1 MLGKYVRSKIA
12 IVLAILG
19 LLVLGS
25 GIGQRTIWLP
35 AAQLTA
41 TTPADVSAAPLTVIS
56 PEILKTRDGHF
67 TLTVKSDG
75 PIQLAVAR
83 ERDIIGWI
91 GDAAYTQVDGANDDF
106 TALSTQS
113 NAGAASVPNPA
124 GSDLWVSEEKATG
137 ELTYTWQAPGHGDW
151 ALLLSSDGKAA
162 APTNI
167 SMTVDNQAGTPWAV
181 PLMILGSAM
190 LAAAALLF
198 LIAPRKPKSGEPAPV
213 GRRAAGKA
221 PADPATGALEV
232 DKLVAARE
240 AAKSAAA
247 TGKDAPSTIAEARN
261 AERPVAGAKAG
272 GEASAPAF
280 VSDATSALPAVL
292 QPPAAQD
299 PEAGSAAGAKSNDKN
314 DDDSTKGSGG
324 GDDDGKGAST
334 PENDADVKGA
344 DVTEAKTEAKNDAKK
359 KGKADFSASSPTEV
373 ATPRTMH
380 KTMNHKSRWGA
391 ALAVILVAGSV
402 GPAVAEDA
410 TTGAA
415 TPAPTSSAS
424 STAPAASADANTPGF
439 PSLLDSQV
447 QRIATAV
454 ATVVASGDNAKNAKE
469 LESRVTG
476 MALEVRT
483 ANYKIRSQ
491 VASAPAPEPVS
502 ATQLLA
508 KVVTTTDTWPRSAMF
523 VTKGENNELP
533 QLLTLVQ
540 QSPRENYKLIK
551 STPLLPGQT
560 FPTVDKEGTKEVAI
574 DESAGLKMSPKD
586 AIAALSDRLTK
597 DDSKFKDSFNDSV
610 YITSVLDAQKKI
622 VADAKDATNVFS
634 HTADT
639 KSPVAM
645 RTADGGAMV
654 VVGYTF
660 GIDTTSKED
669 ATLTVPAD
677 AAVFTGGTETTKGF
691 TLSYAEPVVM
701 YIPAASGDGKI
712 TLLSATRDLVGGQF
726 K

>member
-1 MLGKYVRSKIA
+1 MRSKIA

-35 AAQLTA
+35 PAMLTA
-41 TTPADVSAAPLTVIS
+41 ATPADLGATPLTVIS
-56 PEILKTRDGHF
+56 PQMLKTRDGQF

-106 TALSTQS
+106 SALTTQ
-113 NAGAASVPNPA
+113 NKAGSATVPNPA
-124 GSDLWVSEEKATG
+124 GSDMWVSEEKGTG

-151 ALLLSSDGKAA
+151 ALLLSSDGTAP

-167 SMTVDNQAGTPWAV
+167 SMTVDNEAGTPWAV

-198 LIAPRKPKSGEPAPV
+198 LIAPRKPKSGVPAPV

-232 DKLVAARE
+232 EQLVAARV
-240 AAKSAAA
+240 AAKAAGA
-247 TGKDAPSTIAEARN
+247 ADKAAPATIAEAKN
-261 AERPVAGAKAG
+261 AEKPVEDTKAAK
-272 GEASAPAF
+272 ETPAPAF

-292 QPPAAQD
+292 QPTAAQTPD
-299 PEAGSAAGAKSNDKN
+299 ANNAGSADKTAAENEAAGDDEN
-314 DDDSTKGSGG
+314 DDD
-324 GDDDGKGAST
+324 KGASASEQDT
-334 PENDADVKGA
+334 EVTDAKKDA
-344 DVTEAKTEAKNDAKK
+344 TNDAKK
-359 KGKADFSASSPTEV
+359 KGKADFLAGSPDELG
-373 ATPRTMH
+373 APRTLR
-380 KTMNHKSRWGA
+380 KTMNHKGRWGA
-391 ALAVILVAGSV
+391 ALAVVLVAGGV

-410 TTGAA
+410 TTAPA
-415 TPAPTSSAS
+415 TPAATSSAQS
-424 STAPAASADANTPGF
+424 AAPSADANTPGF

-447 QRIATAV
+447 QRIAAAV

-469 LESRVTG
+469 LQPRVTG
-476 MALEVRT
+476 MALDVRT

-508 KVVTTTDTWPRSAMF
+508 KVVTTTETWPRSAMF
-523 VTKGENNELP
+523 VTKGENNALP

-551 STPLLPGQT
+551 ATPLLPGQT
-560 FPTVDKEGTKEVAI
+560 FPTVDKEGTKDVAV

-597 DDSKFKDSFNDSV
+597 ADSKFKDSFNDSV

-622 VADAKDATNVFS
+622 LADADDATNVFS
-634 HTADT
+634 HTANLEST
-639 KSPVAM
+639 VAM

-660 GIDTTSKED
+660 GIDATSKED

-677 AAVFTGGTETTKGF
+677 AAVFTGGKETTKGF

-701 YIPAASGDGKI
+701 YIPPASGDGKI
-712 TLLSATRDLVGGQF
+712 TLLSATRDLVGGKF